1 MHSDDAQLTKTFD
14 SLFWQVFKLCS
25 SGDWIEVVPF
35 LRRILI
41 HARLASILFVTEKR
55 ENALVSYDIM
65 MVVVFLFHLTFSTRT
80 RHREED
86 GKED

>member
-1 MHSDDAQLTKTFD
+1 
-14 SLFWQVFKLCS
+14 
-25 SGDWIEVVPF
+25 
-35 LRRILI
+35 
-41 HARLASILFVTEKR
+41 LASILFVTEKR

-86 GKED
+86 GKEDYKIREQKRTRIRRRL